1 MSIRNRLQKITQR
14 AIGIVP
20 DPPANGQAD
29 QSVDNVMPSIS
40 VEKILTI
47 PMVWAALREISE
59 AIASLQTVIVDK
71 NDPDNTPIEDHPM
84 LSVLEG
90 NSIMSQYVLRQKQ
103 VMDLLIHG
111 NSYNEILLT
120 TFFAPVAVF
129 PFDNERVSRVFTV
142 TINGQPMKRFD
153 VKNPDSTEATY
164 DESQILHIVGVSTN
178 GLVGDS
184 PAVRFGRLFNTILM
198 AESSHLAWFRRGG
211 RPISA
216 LTPAPTSALLED
228 AQKKALRDSFK
239 TALTNE
245 VGVVVLPDGYT
256 SSELGSQSDETVR
269 LLSLRWL
276 VTQVSRVWGVP
287 IDKLASLEGAT
298 FSNVEEQNKNW
309 VRESIEPLVSK
320 IDDAYTR
327 NFLQAFPDLQYY
339 TSVEPLLSPA
349 ERDEAAEIDEEE
361 PAQDEQSNE
370 NVPADDFIAQLMNG

>member
-90 NSIMSQYVLRQKQ
+90 NSIMPQYVLRQKQ

-129 PFDNERVSRVFTV
+129 PFCLLYT
-142 TINGQPMKRFD
+142 
-153 VKNPDSTEATY
+153 
-164 DESQILHIVGVSTN
+164 
-178 GLVGDS
+178 S
-184 PAVRFGRLFNTILM
+184 P
-198 AESSHLAWFRRGG
+198 S
-211 RPISA
+211 P
-216 LTPAPTSALLED
+216 
-228 AQKKALRDSFK
+228 RDS
-239 TALTNE
+239 
-245 VGVVVLPDGYT
+245 
-256 SSELGSQSDETVR
+256 
-269 LLSLRWL
+269 
-276 VTQVSRVWGVP
+276 
-287 IDKLASLEGAT
+287 
-298 FSNVEEQNKNW
+298 
-309 VRESIEPLVSK
+309 
-320 IDDAYTR
+320 
-327 NFLQAFPDLQYY
+327 
-339 TSVEPLLSPA
+339 
-349 ERDEAAEIDEEE
+349 
-361 PAQDEQSNE
+361 
-370 NVPADDFIAQLMNG
+370 